1 MYTSVQRRQDGPE
14 QRLTVAGVADAHM
27 DVKQLVQAYAAWH
40 AETYGMAIAESLKLV
55 VSDSDSGHNSDSSA
69 ELSAGLRYNPEIDL
83 QRASDAG
90 ASQHPTVWL
99 RA

>member
-1 MYTSVQRRQDGPE
+1 
-14 QRLTVAGVADAHM
+14 
-27 DVKQLVQAYAAWH
+27 
-40 AETYGMAIAESLKLV
+40 MAIAESLKLV